1 MPEIRF
7 PGLATG
13 IDTSAIVKQLVEL
26 ESRRLRAKEEER
38 ADQQIKSETL
48 GDLQSKLDAFRTK
61 MRALSDSGLLRS
73 FNSASSDTDIMTAS
87 ANSNAFEGNHS
98 IQIKQLATTDRWVHD
113 GFEFKEDLVGAG
125 TFIYSYNDEE
135 TSVTTTASTTL
146 EDLVGLINNDS
157 DNPGVN
163 ASLLLY
169 DDGNDGVYHLVLSGQ
184 DSGSDYTISINGSS
198 TEVWQANSAFTYNS
212 ENAVTTNKIIDLDQ
226 FGENPLEGGEVI
238 TITGTDRYGNAI
250 TPLNLP
256 LTSNTKISHILAEI
270 EDAFGGNV
278 KATFDNGVIY
288 VTDGTSGASEL
299 LVALNYNPDGSAATL
314 ALPAMAF
321 FKEGG
326 DTTADLTGFTVS
338 DFTRTQAAQ
347 DSMIKVNGYPSITPV
362 AEVQTLNTTG
372 VSAGGDTFKL
382 TYDGYETSDIT
393 VSSGIAGIQAA
404 LDALTNVNAGDITVG
419 GTGLNDLADT
429 TFTFTDTVGNVP
441 LIVLDD
447 TSLSGAHSISESS
460 GYTAGR
466 LDWIKRSTNAV
477 SDVISGVTISLYDDT
492 YNSETTNYDSVELT
506 LTRDTEALKEK
517 LNEMVT
523 AYNEIVTFLQEKADY
538 DPETKT
544 APVLYG
550 DYSITTIRSQLKN
563 PFILAAGGF
572 TSNDSFAMPRDIGL
586 TINSDDMLE
595 LDSTDFD
602 DAVSEDYLG
611 VLALIGAMKTGS
623 SDSEDI
629 KYYSAGTYTE
639 GGRYNVKVTVSGGA
653 ITEAKIWTSDET
665 ESEARTVD
673 AENINGNTVTANSDF
688 DNNGNPRYPEN
699 SLTFTVDLTQSG
711 TLEAMLY
718 VEYGFAGDVKDNL
731 DDILTYNGRIPVSKK
746 TISDYIDRLNDQIET
761 EQARLEK
768 FEDRLVLK
776 FARLERTLQTINQ
789 QMAAISILS

>member
-1 MPEIRF
+1 
-7 PGLATG
+7 
-13 IDTSAIVKQLVEL
+13 
-26 ESRRLRAKEEER
+26 
-38 ADQQIKSETL
+38 
-48 GDLQSKLDAFRTK
+48 
-61 MRALSDSGLLRS
+61 
-73 FNSASSDTDIMTAS
+73 MTAS

-125 TFIYSYNDEE
+125 TFIYSYNNEE

-184 DSGSDYTISINGSS
+184 DSGSDYSISINGSS
-198 TEVWQANSAFTYNS
+198 TEVWQADSAFTYNS

-226 FGENPLEGGEVI
+226 FGANPLEGGEVI
-238 TITGTDRYGNAI
+238 EITGTDRYGNAI
-250 TPLNLP
+250 AQLNLP
-256 LTSNTKISHILAEI
+256 LTDNTKISHILAEI
-270 EDAFGGNV
+270 EDAFNGNV
-278 KATFDNGVIY
+278 KATFDNGIIY
-288 VTDGTSGASEL
+288 VTDGTSGTSDL
-299 LVALNYNPDGSAATL
+299 SVILTYNANGSAATL
-314 ALPAMAF
+314 TLPNMAF
-321 FKEGG
+321 LKEGG
-326 DTTADLTGFTVS
+326 ATTADLAGFTIS
-338 DFTRTQAAQ
+338 DFTQTQAAQ
-347 DSMIKVNGYPSITPV
+347 DSMIKVDGYPSVTPV
-362 AEVQTLNTTG
+362 AEVQTLTTTG
-372 VSAGGDTFKL
+372 ASAGGDIFRL
-382 TYDGYETSDIT
+382 TYDGYETGDIL
-393 VSSGIAGIQAA
+393 VSSGIAGIQTA
-404 LDALTNVNAGDITVG
+404 LDALPNVSAGDITVAST
-419 GTGLNDLADT
+419 GTGLDALDDI
-429 TFTFTDTVGNVP
+429 TFTFTDTAGNVP
-441 LIVLDD
+441 LIVLKD
-447 TSLSGAHSISESS
+447 SGLSGAHSISESS
-460 GYTAGR
+460 GYTPGQ

-477 SDVISGVTISLYDDT
+477 SDVISGVTISLHDDT
-492 YNSETTNYDSVELT
+492 YNSVTTDYDSVDLT

-517 LNEMVT
+517 LNEMVS

-550 DYSITTIRSQLKN
+550 DYSITTTRSQLKN

-572 TSNDSFAMPRDIGL
+572 TSQDSFTMPKDIGL
-586 TINSDDMLE
+586 TINNDDMLE

-602 DAVSEDYLG
+602 EAVSEDYLG

-639 GGRYNVKVTVSGGA
+639 GGQYNVKVTVSGGA

-673 AENINGNTVTANSDF
+673 AGNINGNTVTANSDF
-688 DNNGNPRYPEN
+688 DDNGNPLYPEN
-699 SLTFTVDLTQSG
+699 NLTFTVDLTQSG

-718 VEYGFAGDVKDNL
+718 VQHGFAGDVKDNL
-731 DDILTYNGRIPVSKK
+731 DDILTHDGRIPVSKK
-746 TISDYIDRLNDQIET
+746 TISDYIDRLNEQIEN
-761 EQARLEK
+761 EQSRLEK

-776 FARLERTLQTINQ
+776 FARLERTLQMINQ
-789 QMAAISILS
+789 QMAGLSMLG

>member
-13 IDTSAIVKQLVEL
+13 IDTGEMVKQLVEV

-38 ADQQIKSETL
+38 ADQQIKSDTL
-48 GDLQSKLDAFRTK
+48 GDLQSKLNAFRTK

-73 FNSASSDTDIMTAS
+73 FNSASGDTDIMTAS

-113 GFEFKEDLVGAG
+113 GFEFKEDLVGEG
-125 TFIYSYNDEE
+125 TFIYSYNNEE
-135 TSVTTTASTTL
+135 TSVTTTAGTTL

-198 TEVWQANSAFTYNS
+198 TEVWQASSAFTYNS

-238 TITGTDRYGNAI
+238 AITGTDRYGNAI
-250 TPLNLP
+250 TPLNIP

-299 LVALNYNPDGSAATL
+299 LVILTYNPDGSAATL
-314 ALPAMAF
+314 TLPNMAF
-321 FKEGG
+321 LKEGG
-326 DTTADLTGFTVS
+326 ATTADLTGFTVS

-347 DSMIKVNGYPSITPV
+347 DSMIKVGGYPSVTPV
-362 AEVQTLNTTG
+362 AEIQTLSTTVVALG
-372 VSAGGDTFKL
+372 TETFKL
-382 TYDGYETSDIT
+382 TYDGYETSDIL

-404 LDALTNVNAGDITVG
+404 LDALANVNAGDITVG
-419 GTGLNDLADT
+419 GTGLGAVGDT
-429 TFTFTDTVGNVP
+429 TFTFTDSAGNVP

-447 TSLSGAHSISESS
+447 SGLSGTHSISQTTP
-460 GYTAGR
+460 GQ

-477 SDVISGVTISLYDDT
+477 SDVISGVTISLHDDT
-492 YNSETTNYDSVELT
+492 YNSVTTNYDSVDLT

-517 LNEMVT
+517 LNEMVS
-523 AYNEIVTFLQEKADY
+523 AYNEIVTFLQENADY

-572 TSNDSFAMPRDIGL
+572 TSQDSFAMPKDIGL
-586 TINSDDMLE
+586 TINNDDMLE

-602 DAVSEDYLG
+602 EAVSDDYLG

-629 KYYSAGTYTE
+629 KYYSSGTYTE
-639 GGRYNVKVTVSGGA
+639 GGQYNVKVTVSGGA

-673 AENINGNTVTANSDF
+673 AENIDGNTVTANSEF
-688 DNNGNPRYPEN
+688 DDSGNPLYPEN

-718 VEYGFAGDVKDNL
+718 IQYGFAGEVKDNL

-746 TISDYIDRLNDQIET
+746 TISDYIDRLNDQIES

-789 QMAAISILS
+789 QMAGLNMLG